1 MFIMVID
8 DIGKKH
14 HYAVHRLVA
23 KAFVPNPENKPQVDH
38 IDSNPQN
45 NNATNLRWVTQ
56 EEQYSNEET
65 KKKKKVSQERFL
77 KRFKMEPLIKKLME
91 IESDKLELIKIIVNY
106 DVRS

>member
-1 MFIMVID
+1 MEKNNTPKA
-8 DIGKKH
+8 GKTEKN
-14 HYAVHRLVA
+14 A
-23 KAFVPNPENKPQVDH
+23 KNT
-38 IDSNPQN
+38 
-45 NNATNLRWVTQ
+45 ATSTKKT
-56 EEQYSNEET
+56 T